1 MSLLD
6 VDVNVDA
13 DADAAAAAEAVS
25 NLSTHNGSN
34 LMCVRVC
41 VCVWAQERVR
51 GDKHGVG
58 NSSHIPAN

>member
-1 MSLLD
+1 MSLL
-6 VDVNVDA
+6 DVNVDA
-13 DADAAAAAEAVS
+13 DADAAAAAAEAVS
-25 NLSTHNGSN
+25 NLSTHNGRN

-41 VCVWAQERVR
+41 VCVAQERVR